1 MVIYC
6 QPMDLENPIFVIA
19 TDINIFCLF
28 TDDWTNQ
35 TEEEIQ
41 VSNSANNEYVDP
53 YVQVLLCWLH
63 HINKMPKH
71 LCQYEDMLCWTLAI
85 VIYNIFNIYIYIYRN
100 LSITV
105 SLPSIPA
112 NLESTH
118 VQSQDIYTCIIPF
131 RVHKNCF
138 TCSTCSKQ
146 VVLRYEFTLH
156 LLSQYL
162 H

>member
-1 MVIYC
+1 
-6 QPMDLENPIFVIA
+6 MDLENPIFVIA
-19 TDINIFCLF
+19 TDINFFGLF

-85 VIYNIFNIYIYIYRN
+85 VIYNIFYIYIYIEICQ
-100 LSITV
+100 L
-105 SLPSIPA
+105 
-112 NLESTH
+112 
-118 VQSQDIYTCIIPF
+118 QFPF
-131 RVHKNCF
+131 PPFQR
-138 TCSTCSKQ
+138 T
-146 VVLRYEFTLH
+146 
-156 LLSQYL
+156 
-162 H
+162 